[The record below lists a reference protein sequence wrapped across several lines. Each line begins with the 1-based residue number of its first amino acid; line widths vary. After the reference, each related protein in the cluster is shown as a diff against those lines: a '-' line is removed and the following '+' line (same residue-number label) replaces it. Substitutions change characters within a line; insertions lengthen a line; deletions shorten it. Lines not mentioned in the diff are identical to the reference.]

1 MPMAVSFALGIFL
14 AGSGRDP
21 HLLAGRA
28 SGVRGS
34 LFVAGLFTLRA
45 GWERASLLLALL
57 GFLAAGASSGCL
69 FQISFPA

>member
-14 AGSGRDP
+14 AGSGQTHTFLLGALP
-21 HLLAGRA
+21 ACVGVCLLAG
-28 SGVRGS
+28 
-34 LFVAGLFTLRA
+34 LFALRT
-45 GWERASLLLALL
+45 GWERPSLLLALL